1 MEIVLDGELSEQDVK
16 QALTLGYPPWFRILR
31 MGLTLAFVVPLVY
44 NLYVSCQILVSAEVQ
59 WTPANLLITILPA
72 IFLSLF
78 VAAFL
83 YVIWLLP
90 RRQARRFLRTPLG
103 RGRLRGLATDERLA
117 LGSEAA
123 GSTTRWDAY
132 VQYRMSEGV
141 VLLYQNDAAA
151 NMVPRSLFASEE
163 DWQRFRQHVQD
174 TVPQAPTKVKPIWR
188 WGVYGALAL
197 IILALIFSLI
207 GGPGGS
213 G

>member
-1 MEIVLDGELSEQDVK
+1 MEIELEGELTEQDVK
-16 QALTLGYPPWFRILR
+16 QAITLGYPPWFPILR
-31 MGLTLAFVVPLVY
+31 VGLTLVFVVPLVY
-44 NLYVSCQILVSAEVQ
+44 NLYGSCQILVSGEVL
-59 WTPANLLITILPA
+59 WTPANLLITILPSVL
-72 IFLSLF
+72 LSLF

-83 YVIWLLP
+83 YVLWLLP

-103 RGRLRGLATDERLA
+103 RARLRGLATDETLA

-123 GSTTRWDAY
+123 ESTTRWDAY

-163 DWQRFRQHVQD
+163 DWERFRQHVQD
-174 TVPQAPTKVKPIWR
+174 TVPQASTKVNPILR

-197 IILALIFSLI
+197 IILAIIFALI
-207 GGPGGS
+207 GGPRGS